1 MTVVSPTALSSLRR
15 GPLVELV
22 AAQLREQVAS
32 GAWPVGSRLPTEA
45 ELGRQLQV
53 GRSTLR
59 EAVRVLVHV
68 GLLETRQGAGTFVR
82 AAVPASPWDARLRR
96 AEILEVYEV
105 RQALELRAAVLA
117 AERRTSA
124 DLQRLDRA
132 LAARN
137 AARARARD
145 AAYVEADLAFHEA
158 VVAAAHNPVL
168 EELFASFVAPLR
180 EGLHKLVADEEMAD
194 VDSTDAHVELVSA
207 IRAGDAGAAERATS
221 ANLDGTATALR
232 RLLARSTTGGS

>member
-1 MTVVSPTALSSLRR
+1 MTVDSRAALSSLRR

-82 AAVPASPWDARLRR
+82 AAGPASPWDARLRR
-96 AEILEVYEV
+96 ARSPVGFEVG
-105 RQALELRAAVLA
+105 QAP
-117 AERRTSA
+117 
-124 DLQRLDRA
+124 
-132 LAARN
+132 
-137 AARARARD
+137 ARAGG
-145 AAYVEADLAFHEA
+145 
-158 VVAAAHNPVL
+158 AAA
-168 EELFASFVAPLR
+168 ASRPP
-180 EGLHKLVADEEMAD
+180 
-194 VDSTDAHVELVSA
+194 
-207 IRAGDAGAAERATS
+207 
-221 ANLDGTATALR
+221 
-232 RLLARSTTGGS
+232 

>member
-1 MTVVSPTALSSLRR
+1 MTVDSRAALSSLRR

-68 GLLETRQGAGTFVR
+68 GLLETRQGAGAFV
-82 AAVPASPWDARLRR
+82 
-96 AEILEVYEV
+96 
-105 RQALELRAAVLA
+105 RAAVLA

-221 ANLDGTATALR
+221 ANLEGTAAALR

>member
-1 MTVVSPTALSSLRR
+1 MTVDSRAALSSLRR

-96 AEILEVYEV
+96 GA
-105 RQALELRAAVLA
+105 
-117 AERRTSA
+117 
-124 DLQRLDRA
+124 
-132 LAARN
+132 
-137 AARARARD
+137 
-145 AAYVEADLAFHEA
+145 
-158 VVAAAHNPVL
+158 NPGG
-168 EELFASFVAPLR
+168 S
-180 EGLHKLVADEEMAD
+180 
-194 VDSTDAHVELVSA
+194 
-207 IRAGDAGAAERATS
+207 AGAAGRPP
-221 ANLDGTATALR
+221 GPP
-232 RLLARSTTGGS
+232 